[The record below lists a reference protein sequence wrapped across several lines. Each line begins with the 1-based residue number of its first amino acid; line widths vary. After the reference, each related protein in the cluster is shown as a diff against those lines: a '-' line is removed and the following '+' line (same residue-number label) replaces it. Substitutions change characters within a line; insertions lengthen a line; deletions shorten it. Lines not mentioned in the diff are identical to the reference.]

1 MRERIN
7 DAELKALFSKKLQL
21 LRRNSRK
28 TIEETADF
36 LDLEYAQYYR
46 LLQGQRLPHLVTLF
60 NISKAYGLDLNWW
73 FKELSESERKNAATK
88 ESAAEAQLLRG
99 FSRLDK
105 KAKNFAQK
113 ILQDFLRYS
122 AAN

>member
-1 MRERIN
+1 VGERVN

-21 LRRNSRK
+21 LRRHSRK

-46 LLQGQRLPHLVTLF
+46 LLKGYRLPHLVTLF
-60 NISKAYGLDLNWW
+60 NISRAYGLDLNWW
-73 FKELSESERKNAATK
+73 FKELSETERKNVLLK
-88 ESAAEAQLLRG
+88 ESAAEAKLLRG

-113 ILQDFLRYS
+113 ILQDFLRYR
-122 AAN
+122 AVN